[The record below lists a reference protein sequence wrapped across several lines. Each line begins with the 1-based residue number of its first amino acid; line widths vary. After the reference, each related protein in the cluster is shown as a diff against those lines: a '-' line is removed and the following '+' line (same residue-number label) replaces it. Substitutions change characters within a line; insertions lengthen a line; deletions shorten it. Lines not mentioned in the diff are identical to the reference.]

1 MTECDGNMTMSELRI
16 LNRRASEDMD
26 DQKDLEGRQSELVVV
41 EDLNNNPTGR
51 QRRRNQVKSSMISDN
66 CSSIRQ
72 EEDTFYSYL
81 DEDNDEPTK
90 HRQ

>member
-66 CSSIRQ
+66 CSSIR
-72 EEDTFYSYL
+72 
-81 DEDNDEPTK
+81 
-90 HRQ
+90 